1 MKRFFRMSPAL
12 DIASSTLLCKLR
24 WNFISSLALLDRPK
38 LDSRNISAG
47 MPPPPPS
54 TPYITLNT
62 DGSALSNP
70 GIAGAGGILRDHL
83 GHWIAGFSLHL
94 GIATNNTVELAAV

>member
-1 MKRFFRMSPAL
+1 MSPAP
-12 DIASSTLLCKLR
+12 DIASSTLLCKLQ
-24 WNFISSLALLDRPK
+24 WNFISLLALLDGPK

-47 MPPPPPS
+47 MPPPPLP

-83 GHWIAGFSLHL
+83 GHWIASFSLHL
-94 GIATNNTVELAAV
+94 GIATNNTAELAAV

>member
-1 MKRFFRMSPAL
+1 MQATMEFYFLAGTVRRTQARFPQY
-12 DIASSTLLCKLR
+12 IR
-24 WNFISSLALLDRPK
+24 WHA
-38 LDSRNISAG
+38 
-47 MPPPPPS
+47 PPPLP

-83 GHWIAGFSLHL
+83 GHWIASFSLHL
-94 GIATNNTVELAAV
+94 GIATNNTAELAAV

>member
-1 MKRFFRMSPAL
+1 MSPAS

-24 WNFISSLALLDRPK
+24 WNFISSLALLDGPK
-38 LDSRNISAG
+38 PDSCNISAG
-47 MPPPPPS
+47 MAPPPPA
-54 TPYITLNT
+54 TPYITLNI

-94 GIATNNTVELAAV
+94 GIATNNTTELATV